1 MKTFKDLKF
10 KTHPLGER
18 HGIQALINFD
28 DGSQISVIQGP
39 NFYSSELTYEMMSNR
54 FHRKDDV
61 RGYLSPRQIT
71 RHMIYIQKNPLN
83 KLKTIKK

>member
-1 MKTFKDLKF
+1 MKTFKDLEF
-10 KTHPLGER
+10 NPHYLG
-18 HGIQALINFD
+18 HGIQAIIRFD
-28 DGSQISVIQGP
+28 DGSQISVVQGP
-39 NFYSSELTYEMMSNR
+39 HFYCETLTYEMMSNR
-54 FHRKDDV
+54 FHRKYDV